1 MAHIYESKLA
11 EQELMRHHLLVKSSE
26 TAVSF
31 IGISNNSKETMPGDL
46 FICKGFRFRPEYLV
60 MAAQNGAVCY
70 LSEEEIPGTD
80 LPYILVSDVRKA
92 QSVLARW
99 FYDDPSRAFC
109 LAGVTGT
116 KGKTTTTH
124 MIHGVM
130 DAVEGQDTGYL
141 SGIEHFAG
149 GEVYAAHLSTPESLE
164 LQKLYAEA
172 RDNAL
177 PFVTSEI
184 SSQAYKVERV
194 FGQHFDYGVFLNISP
209 DHISPYEHPDMDDY
223 LACKTAL
230 LRNSTVAIICRDTDY
245 FDRVYA
251 AALEDCEKVYL
262 IGEEED
268 CDFRIHDIQRLRRGY
283 SFRVTERESGL
294 TYTYSTPID
303 GVFNVKNATCAIAIG
318 RLRGGSPEVIA
329 AALQDLTVPGRG
341 DIYEGGG
348 VTVLVNYMHNG
359 VSCRAV
365 LERLTKE
372 YPGSYITVVIGIRG
386 HRSPQR
392 LKDVGEICG
401 NYADRIYFTMDNPDY
416 DDPKVLAERLAEA
429 AAGRKAEVT
438 VEPNRVEAVRQA
450 IMEAPEN
457 SLVVLAGRGAEDTQR
472 VCGEQIP
479 YESDPSIAQR
489 ILPLRDQAKQ

>member
-1 MAHIYESKLA
+1 
-11 EQELMRHHLLVKSSE
+11 
-26 TAVSF
+26 
-31 IGISNNSKETMPGDL
+31 
-46 FICKGFRFRPEYLV
+46 

-262 IGEEED
+262 I
-268 CDFRIHDIQRLRRGY
+268 HRR
-283 SFRVTERESGL
+283 
-294 TYTYSTPID
+294 D
-303 GVFNVKNATCAIAIG
+303 VFSAAKTAVDSVLKKKN
-318 RLRGGSPEVIA
+318 
-329 AALQDLTVPGRG
+329 
-341 DIYEGGG
+341 
-348 VTVLVNYMHNG
+348 VTVLTNSVIEEIKGESAVSSIILKNRANG
-359 VSCRAV
+359 STAEIPLSAV
-365 LERLTKE
+365 F
-372 YPGSYITVVIGIRG
+372 VAIGLMPDNKLYEGVLKLDDRG
-386 HRSPQR
+386 
-392 LKDVGEICG
+392 
-401 NYADRIYFTMDNPDY
+401 YFDCDEDCVTDCEGVFVAGDTRK
-416 DDPKVLAERLAEA
+416 KVLRQLVTAASDGATAANA
-429 AAGRKAEVT
+429 AANYIRK
-438 VEPNRVEAVRQA
+438 NF
-450 IMEAPEN
+450 
-457 SLVVLAGRGAEDTQR
+457 
-472 VCGEQIP
+472 
-479 YESDPSIAQR
+479 
-489 ILPLRDQAKQ
+489 

>member
-1 MAHIYESKLA
+1 MSKIYDSRDA
-11 EQELMRHHLLVKSSE
+11 ETLLQQHGLLVCAA
-26 TAVSF
+26 TVPVSF
-31 IGISNNSKETMPGDL
+31 TGISNNSKETQQGDL
-46 FICKGFRFRPEYLV
+46 FICKGFRFRPEYLL
-60 MAAQNGAVCY
+60 MAAENGATCY
-70 LSEEEIPGTD
+70 LSQEEIPGVD
-80 LPYILVSDVRKA
+80 LPFILVRDVRKA

-99 FYDDPSRAFC
+99 FYGDPSRAFS

-130 DAVEGQDTGYL
+130 DAVKGQDTGYL
-141 SGIEHFAG
+141 SGIEHFVG
-149 GEVYAAHLSTPESLE
+149 GDVYAAHLSTPESLE

-172 RDNAL
+172 RDHAL

-184 SSQAYKVERV
+184 SSQAYKVDRV

-209 DHISPYEHPDMDDY
+209 DHISPFEHPDMADY

-230 LRNSTVAIICRDTDY
+230 LRNSTVSIICRDTDY
-245 FDRVYA
+245 FDSVYA
-251 AALEDCEKVYL
+251 AAKESCKKVYL
-262 IGEEED
+262 VGEEAD
-268 CDFRIHDIQRLRRGY
+268 CDFRIHDICRLRRGY
-283 SFRVTERESGL
+283 SFQVTERESGE

-318 RLRGGSPEVIA
+318 RLQGGSPEVIA

-372 YPGSYITVVIGIRG
+372 YPGAYITVVIGIRG

-401 NYADRIYFTMDNPDY
+401 NYADRIFFTMDNPDY

-429 AAGRKAEVT
+429 AAGRKANVT
-438 VEPNRVEAVRQA
+438 VEPNRIEAVRQA
-450 IMEAPEN
+450 IMDAPEN

-472 VCGEQIP
+472 VCGEQVP

-489 ILPLRDQAKQ
+489 VLPLREKMK